1 MKFLIHSNGPT
12 ISTGYGVQTRYL
24 ADRLAAAGHEVA
36 VSCTYGHQGPIS
48 TWKSPSGHDVRLYPA
63 GYEVNSNDVIHA
75 HAEHWFDGDPQSG
88 WIIPLLDVWALV
100 NPRLAEWQVAAWAPV
115 DHLPVP
121 PDVVKFFHR
130 TGATPIAM
138 SRFGEEMFIQAG
150 LNPVYIP
157 LSVDTNIYKPSFT
170 VDVAGNTV
178 SARELARV
186 PNDAFVVGM
195 VGMNKGWA
203 RDRKGFN
210 EAFRAFGRFWEKH
223 QNAVIYLHADQF
235 GGADGYNL
243 VELAV
248 HAGVPEH
255 AIVWAD
261 QYAYRLG
268 LPPHLMAAVY
278 TAMDVLLAP
287 SHGEGFCVPLI
298 EAQACGT
305 PVIASDFSAQ
315 RELIGAGWKVTGQ
328 LEWDAAQHSSYL
340 CPYVEDVYRKLEE
353 AYASDLAG
361 MQAEAVEFARQYDTD
376 HVFATGWQ
384 PFIATL
390 EPPAPVEKPKMER
403 VDVIVPFCR
412 PENYERLI
420 GSFSRTSDP
429 DKVRVILV
437 ADVTVDVPKVIPPE
451 LTVVTCL
458 TGSDQPTTYSEKVN
472 RGNALR
478 LVPESDWVL
487 VVGDDTE
494 ATEGWFE
501 AAQAI
506 SDRYDMIGTND
517 SEEGR
522 VRNPDVAAGRHA
534 DHFFVRRSYIDDE
547 GASLDGPG
555 VLMPEAYQHWFTDRE
570 VIELARA
577 RGVYGHAHDC
587 RIIHHHPGFDGREDL
602 RAADPVY
609 MKAVD
614 SGEADAKTFRSRLPL
629 IEAHRVTRART

>member
-223 QNAVIYLHADQF
+223 QNAVLYLHADQF

-315 RELIGAGWKVTGQ
+315 RELVGAGWKVTGQ

-390 EPPAPVEKPKMER
+390 EPPAPVKKPKMER
-403 VDVIVPFCR
+403 VDV
-412 PENYERLI
+412 
-420 GSFSRTSDP
+420 
-429 DKVRVILV
+429 
-437 ADVTVDVPKVIPPE
+437 
-451 LTVVTCL
+451 
-458 TGSDQPTTYSEKVN
+458 
-472 RGNALR
+472 
-478 LVPESDWVL
+478 LVPLMRPSNRDRLMDSLEATRQGVISLHVGAEGRTYAENVNSLLAQSDADWVL
-487 VVGDDTE
+487 IVGDDVEFTP
-494 ATEGWFE
+494 GWFE

-506 SDRYDMIGTND
+506 SDRYDIIGTND

-547 GASLDGPG
+547 GACLDGPG
-555 VLMPEAYQHWFTDRE
+555 VLMPEAYQHWFTDKE

-587 RIIHHHPGFDGREDL
+587 RIIHHHPGFDGDEAARY
-602 RAADPVY
+602 ADPVY
-609 MKAVD
+609 AKAVEH
-614 SGEADAKTFRSRLPL
+614 GEADAKTFRSRLPL

>member
-223 QNAVIYLHADQF
+223 QNAVLYLHADQF

-315 RELIGAGWKVTGQ
+315 RELVGAGWKVTGQ

-403 VDVIVPFCR
+403 VDV
-412 PENYERLI
+412 
-420 GSFSRTSDP
+420 
-429 DKVRVILV
+429 
-437 ADVTVDVPKVIPPE
+437 
-451 LTVVTCL
+451 
-458 TGSDQPTTYSEKVN
+458 
-472 RGNALR
+472 
-478 LVPESDWVL
+478 LVPLMRPSNRDRLMDSLEATRQGVISLHVGAEGRTYAENVNSLLAQSDADWVL
-487 VVGDDTE
+487 IVGDDVEFTP
-494 ATEGWFE
+494 GWFE

-506 SDRYDMIGTND
+506 SDRYDIIGTND

-547 GASLDGPG
+547 GACLDGPG
-555 VLMPEAYQHWFTDRE
+555 VLMPEAYQHWFTDKE

-587 RIIHHHPGFDGREDL
+587 RIIHHHPGFDGDEAARY
-602 RAADPVY
+602 ADPVY
-609 MKAVD
+609 AKAVEH
-614 SGEADAKTFRSRLPL
+614 GEADAKTFRSRLPL